1 MTIDIHRYLGQ
12 SLFGYKTSPSQ
23 ILRDMDKL
31 AIEKTILVPVKPKGY
46 KLAPECKRVAQIVA
60 KHPDRFMG
68 WCRVDPW
75 QGERAV
81 AELQMGIT
89 QLGLVGLFLHPW
101 EENFQIDSE
110 LVDPL
115 MRAAAQLKIPVMIVG
130 GHVRQSTAWQ
140 IADLAG
146 RHQKVT
152 IIATSGGQINISGA
166 ALHEAELMFAEHPNV
181 MMETSGIYREDFIE
195 DTAKKIGSQ
204 RVLWGSGSPIYD
216 VAFEIK
222 RGEWAHIPEDDKTNI
237 LFRNAERLFGRKS

>member
-23 ILRDMDKL
+23 ILREMDKL

-46 KLAPECKRVAQIVA
+46 KLAPECRRVANTVA

-81 AELQMGIT
+81 AELQIGILES
-89 QLGLVGLFLHPW
+89 QLVGLFLHPW

-115 MRAAAQLKIPVMIVG
+115 LETARKLSIPVMIVG

-140 IADLAG
+140 IGELAS
-146 RHQKVT
+146 RHPKVT

-166 ALHEAELMFAEHPNV
+166 ALHEAELMFDENPNV

-195 DTAKKIGSQ
+195 DTAKKIGSK
-204 RVLWGSGSPIYD
+204 RVFWGSGSPIYD
-216 VAFEIK
+216 VEFEIK
-222 RGEWAHIPEDDKTNI
+222 RGQWAHLSEDERTNI
-237 LFRNAERLFGRKS
+237 LFGNANRLFGRKR